1 MPKGLPYSNR
11 RGDPA
16 ASQNVRI
23 VTYPVNALEVTVTAG
38 ASTAKGFGTV
48 VLGDFPEGNILF
60 MGGISYLQ
68 FSTTDTDAITTWD
81 GDYSLGTTATADT
94 TLDSTDVNLIASSP
108 IGAATARVS
117 PVARGASA
125 ADASEVFDNTDGSL
139 EINLNVITDDDS
151 ITDSLAATFTVNG
164 YVKLVFAVLG
174 DD

>member
-48 VLGDFPEGNILF
+48 VLGDFPEGNILY

-94 TLDSTDVNLIASSP
+94 TLSTTDADLIGSAA

-117 PVARGASA
+117 PVARGEG
-125 ADASEVFDNTDGSL
+125 DTVNLFDNTDGSL